1 MWEKT
6 REDGSRRL
14 KNDAVPTIFSFTKEK
29 PKRKP
34 PAHRQ
39 VTSIINNQVSKP
51 EEKLKTSNQPTQDND
66 VVSFVNNL
74 ESNDSENQNKMKH
87 ESMFKKML
95 EYGKEYKRTVSK
107 SNRYKKQLQYLK
119 NKLKISNETKNT
131 QALNSVFNIDQ
142 INALNRNSTKF
153 MKWSNS
159 TVMKALKLKFSCGNN
174 GYEEL
179 LKQNIPLPS
188 LRTLMRRLQNLKF
201 GTGILH
207 EVFKFLQIKIETFK
221 DEHEKDC
228 VLIMDEMSITPANL
242 FDVSTNQNIGKVTL
256 PNHEGTATNVLVLCL
271 VALQHDGSKQWPII
285 SQENLLMALCTKIL

>member
-29 PKRKP
+29 PKRKH
-34 PAHRQ
+34 PAYRQ

-51 EEKLKTSNQPTQDND
+51 EDKLKTSNQPTQDND

-95 EYGKEYKRTVSK
+95 EYEKEYKRTISK

-131 QALNSVFNIDQ
+131 HALNSVFNIDQ
-142 INALNRNSTKF
+142 INALNRKSTKF

-159 TVMKALKLKFSCGNN
+159 TVMKALKLKFSRGNN

-179 LKQNIPLPS
+179 LKPNIPLPS
-188 LRTLMRRLQNLKF
+188 LRTLRRRLQNLKF

-207 EVFKFLQIKIETFK
+207 EFL
-221 DEHEKDC
+221 
-228 VLIMDEMSITPANL
+228 NL
-242 FDVSTNQNIGKVTL
+242 YK
-256 PNHEGTATNVLVLCL
+256 
-271 VALQHDGSKQWPII
+271 
-285 SQENLLMALCTKIL
+285 